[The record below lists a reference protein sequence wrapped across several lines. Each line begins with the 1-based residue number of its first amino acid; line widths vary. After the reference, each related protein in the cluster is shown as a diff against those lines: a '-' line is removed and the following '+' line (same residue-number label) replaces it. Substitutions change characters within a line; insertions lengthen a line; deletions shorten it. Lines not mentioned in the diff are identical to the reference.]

1 MRRAAIVSAVL
12 AFALS
17 GCGGGSSDDGG
28 GGGDAEGGETTS
40 EAGGGEGPLSVAQ
53 AEVEG
58 GTGLQIRGFVFLRE
72 PDEWLL
78 CNELDTGSYPPVC
91 IDPALKVT
99 NPAALADVKLSKGIG
114 QAGGLQWA
122 PVPVSLTGDVE
133 GDAVTVSE
141 IAKP

>member
-17 GCGGGSSDDGG
+17 GCGGSSD
-28 GGGDAEGGETTS
+28 GGGDAGGGETTS
-40 EAGGGEGPLSVAQ
+40 AAGGGEGPISVAQ
-53 AEVEG
+53 AKEAG
-58 GTGLQIRGFVFLRE
+58 GTGVQIRGFVFLRE
-72 PDEWLL
+72 PDEWFL

-91 IDPALKVT
+91 IEPSLKVT
-99 NPAALADVKLSKGIG
+99 NPAALAEVKLSKGIG

-122 PVPVSLTGDVE
+122 TVPVSLTGDVE
-133 GDAVTVSE
+133 VNAVTVSE

>member
-1 MRRAAIVSAVL
+1 MRRAAVVSVVL

-17 GCGGGSSDDGG
+17 GCGGGSSE
-28 GGGDAEGGETTS
+28 GGGDAGGEETTS
-40 EAGGGEGPLSVAQ
+40 AAGGEGPISVSQ
-53 AEVEG
+53 AKEQGG
-58 GTGLQIRGFVFLRE
+58 GTSLQIRGFVYFRE
-72 PDEWLL
+72 PDEWFL

-99 NPAALADVKLSKGIG
+99 NPASLADVKLSKGIG

-122 PVPVSLTGDVE
+122 TVPVSLTGDVQ

>member
-17 GCGGGSSDDGG
+17 GCGGGSSD
-28 GGGDAEGGETTS
+28 GGGDTGGGETTS
-40 EAGGGEGPLSVAQ
+40 AAGGGEGPVSVAQ

-58 GTGLQIRGFVFLRE
+58 GKGLQIRGFVFLRE
-72 PDEWLL
+72 PNEWLL

-122 PVPVSLTGDVE
+122 PLPVSLTGDVE

>member
-17 GCGGGSSDDGG
+17 GCGGGSSD
-28 GGGDAEGGETTS
+28 GGGDAGGGETTS
-40 EAGGGEGPLSVAQ
+40 AAGGGEGPLSVAQ

-78 CNELDTGSYPPVC
+78 CNELDTGSYPPIC
-91 IDPALKVT
+91 IDPSLKVT

-133 GDAVTVSE
+133 GGAVTVSE